1 MIRAIF
7 ALLFLSLA
15 GCGKPIE
22 ENDLPTYS
30 DMGAAQDAQEA
41 LTKP

>member
-1 MIRAIF
+1 MKYIALAII
-7 ALLFLSLA
+7 LS

-22 ENDLPTYS
+22 KNDLPTYS